1 MTLRP
6 FATVAGL
13 IAFATPAAAQD
24 AAYVAGS
31 VGYIFPESVGSSIGL
46 KARTNGGYSLIGA
59 AGYNFRSFR
68 VELEGSYRES
78 SVDEARGFGFSVQG
92 TGDVSALSAMA
103 NVYLDPSFQ
112 VGPLQPYIGGG
123 AGISRF
129 KANKVDAPGIPGVD
143 AISASETGLA
153 YQFMA
158 GVGWQLS
165 SQATVTTGY
174 RYFATPGIETDVDSV
189 GSVDIDGLGLHTLE
203 AGIRLRF

>member
-1 MTLRP
+1 MTISP
-6 FATVAGL
+6 FVTLAGL
-13 IAFATPAAAQD
+13 VAFATPAAAQD

-31 VGYIFPESVGSSIGL
+31 IGYIFPDSVGSSIGL
-46 KARTNGGYSLIGA
+46 NAQTNGGYSLIGA
-59 AGYNFRSFR
+59 AGYNFRSIR

-78 SVDEARGFGFSVQG
+78 SVDKARGFGLSVQG
-92 TGDVSALSAMA
+92 TGDVSALSAIA

-112 VGPLQPYIGGG
+112 IGPLRPYIGGG

-129 KANKVDAPGIPGVD
+129 KANKVDAPGISGVD
-143 AISASETGLA
+143 AISATEMGFA

-165 SQATVTTGY
+165 THATVTTGY

-189 GSVDIDGLGLHTLE
+189 GSVNIDGLGLHTLE